1 MNLKSSSFQEKPTK
15 PGVTQE
21 TLISDKRTKYI
32 RIPLGSDRVCQHRT
46 CRLTAIVV
54 IIEII
59 VDIGR
64 QQHVALLSEFRCIT
78 QYNRCSVKLRAKI
91 AQTRRVYEYAKHE
104 GRSSFS

>member
-1 MNLKSSSFQEKPTK
+1 MNLKSSSFQERPTK

-32 RIPLGSDRVCQHRT
+32 RIPLGSDRVHRT
-46 CRLTAIVV
+46 CRSTAIVV

-64 QQHVALLSEFRCIT
+64 QQHVASLEFRCVT
-78 QYNRCSVKLRAKI
+78 QYNRYSVKLRARKI

-104 GRSSFS
+104 GRSSFL